1 MNQASEVFKMSAEQL
16 GFRKYSPNT
25 STSRHLLQ
33 PVSTHG
39 AETNHADTGAALINI
54 GRSALTLAHQLY
66 GYSLEELLISTE
78 QELRRL
84 DIMAQHS
91 EKKRTRREVLAFLIE
106 LPLAFMGL
114 SAIED
119 GKAFLHV
126 DEVLPSYVT
135 AIPACWRLYFDGGIA
150 EVEHVLPS
158 YLDRLSALAQ
168 QPARHQKVAAS
179 CASQAYQLSWLLA
192 LQHQD
197 FGKALSD
204 IKKAFY
210 YGDIADD
217 NHLRL
222 SSFNHTKA
230 VIQKSSGSYFMRSK
244 GKPCL
249 LF

>member
-1 MNQASEVFKMSAEQL
+1 
-16 GFRKYSPNT
+16 
-25 STSRHLLQ
+25 
-33 PVSTHG
+33 
-39 AETNHADTGAALINI
+39 
-54 GRSALTLAHQLY
+54 
-66 GYSLEELLISTE
+66 
-78 QELRRL
+78 
-84 DIMAQHS
+84 MAQHS

-106 LPLAFMGL
+106 LPLALMGL
-114 SAIED
+114 NVIED

-158 YLDRLSALAQ
+158 YLDRLSTLAQ

-222 SSFNHTKA
+222 SSLVRQAHICFHLKQPIQQLQLHQKALHFRSDVSPLLQSWLYIVLAESQANPVISQQEAAKQSLSVARDLFPEHPEDDPHFAYVPIDHFFFVNHA
-230 VIQKSSGSYFMRSK
+230 VSNCSTVGR
-244 GKPCL
+244 L
-249 LF
+249 LP